1 MNKLFKGGALLLA
14 IVAGLAGPAIAQTY
28 PDRTIQVIV
37 PYAPGG
43 QGDITARL
51 IAEQLSPALGQ
62 PVVVDNRPG
71 ANGSI
76 GSTFVARAD
85 PDGYTLEVVVQSHV
99 LGKALMPN
107 LSYDPVQSFEPISL
121 LARTQVGLVVPAT
134 LPVNTL
140 AEFVAYVKERPGQL
154 GFASAGIGSNVHI
167 FSEWFLDM
175 AGLDM
180 VHAPYAG
187 SAKAHPDLISGV
199 ATMAFDTLPSVSALV
214 REGRLKLLAVGGTER
229 SPEFPDIPT
238 VAESGYADYN
248 AGSWSAML
256 APAGTPQEI
265 IDMLNAEVV
274 KILNKPEVAERLTKL
289 GAVVVASS
297 PEEARVA
304 IEREGKVF
312 GELIGRLG
320 IKVGQ

>member
-1 MNKLFKGGALLLA
+1 MRKLFRAAALSLA
-14 IVAGLAGPAIAQTY
+14 MMAGVAGAATAQTY

-51 IAEQLSPALGQ
+51 IAEHLSPALGQ
-62 PVVVDNRPG
+62 PVVVENRPG

-85 PDGYTLEVVVQSHV
+85 PDGYILEVVVQSHV

-107 LSYDPVQSFEPISL
+107 LAYDPVESFEPISL
-121 LARTQVGLVVPAT
+121 MARTQVGLVVPAS

-140 AEFVAYVKERPGQL
+140 GEFVEYVKARPGEL

-167 FSEWFLDM
+167 FSEWFLDV

-187 SAKAHPDLISGV
+187 SAAAHPDLISGV
-199 ATMAFDTLPSVSALV
+199 ATMAFDTLPSISALV
-214 REGRLKLLAVGGTER
+214 REGRLKLLAVGGKER
-229 SPEFPDIPT
+229 SPEFPDVPT
-238 VAESGYADYN
+238 VAESGYPDYDV
-248 AGSWSAML
+248 GSWSAML
-256 APAGTPQEI
+256 APAGTPKEVI
-265 IDMLNAEVV
+265 EKLNTEVV
-274 KILNKPEVAERLTKL
+274 KILEKPEVAERLTKL
-289 GAVVVASS
+289 GATVVASS
-297 PEEARVA
+297 PEEAKAA
-304 IEREGKVF
+304 IQKEGEVF

-320 IKVGQ
+320 ITVGK

>member
-14 IVAGLAGPAIAQTY
+14 IVAGLAGPVVAQTY

-62 PVVVDNRPG
+62 PVVVENRPG

-265 IDMLNAEVV
+265 IDILNAEVV
-274 KILNKPEVAERLTKL
+274 KILNKPEIAERLTKL

-304 IEREGKVF
+304 MEREGKVF

>member
-1 MNKLFKGGALLLA
+1 
-14 IVAGLAGPAIAQTY
+14 
-28 PDRTIQVIV
+28 
-37 PYAPGG
+37 
-43 QGDITARL
+43 
-51 IAEQLSPALGQ
+51 
-62 PVVVDNRPG
+62 
-71 ANGSI
+71 
-76 GSTFVARAD
+76 
-85 PDGYTLEVVVQSHV
+85 
-99 LGKALMPN
+99 
-107 LSYDPVQSFEPISL
+107 
-121 LARTQVGLVVPAT
+121 
-134 LPVNTL
+134 
-140 AEFVAYVKERPGQL
+140 
-154 GFASAGIGSNVHI
+154 
-167 FSEWFLDM
+167 
-175 AGLDM
+175 
-180 VHAPYAG
+180 
-187 SAKAHPDLISGV
+187 SGV

-265 IDMLNAEVV
+265 IDMLNAEVL

>member
-1 MNKLFKGGALLLA
+1 MNKLFKAVTVTLGVL
-14 IVAGLAGPAIAQTY
+14 AGLAGQATAQTY
-28 PDRTIQVIV
+28 PDRSIQIIV

-51 IAEQLSPALGQ
+51 VAEHLSPALGQ
-62 PVVVDNRPG
+62 PVIVENRAG

-107 LSYDPVQSFEPISL
+107 LSYDPATSFEPISL
-121 LARTQVGLVVPAT
+121 MARTQVGLVVPAT

-140 AEFVAYVKERPGQL
+140 AEFVAYVKERPGAL

-167 FSEWFLDM
+167 FSEWFLDI

-187 SAKAHPDLISGV
+187 SAAAHPDLISGV
-199 ATMAFDTLPSVSALV
+199 ATMAFDTLPSVSGLV
-214 REGRLKLLAVGGTER
+214 RQGRLKLLAVGGTER
-229 SPEFPDIPT
+229 SPEFPDVPT
-238 VAESGYADYN
+238 VAESGYGDYN
-248 AGSWSAML
+248 ASSWSAML
-256 APAGTPQEI
+256 APAGTPKPI
-265 IDMLNAEVV
+265 IDRLNAEVV
-274 KILNKPEVAERLTKL
+274 KILAKPDVKERLAKL
-289 GAVVVASS
+289 GATVVASS
-297 PEEARVA
+297 PEEARKTIA
-304 IEREGKVF
+304 MEGETF
-312 GELIGRLG
+312 SALIKRLDLAA
-320 IKVGQ
+320 K

>member
-14 IVAGLAGPAIAQTY
+14 IVAGLAGPVVAQTY

-62 PVVVDNRPG
+62 PVVVENRPG

-265 IDMLNAEVV
+265 IDILNAEVV
-274 KILNKPEVAERLTKL
+274 KILNKPEIAERLTKL
-289 GAVVVASS
+289 GAVVVAGS

-304 IEREGKVF
+304 MEREGKVF